1 MADKQQLVRHV
12 RLNHRMYFF
21 LLALIYIAFISLG
34 LPDSLLGSAWPAIRG
49 ELNVPV
55 SFLGVVSMIISGGTV
70 LSSLLSDKLI
80 SRLGTRAVTV
90 ISVFLTAAA
99 LIGFFFADSFP
110 VLAVFAVPYGLG
122 AGAVDAALNNY
133 VALRYPSGH
142 MSWLHCLWG
151 AGAIAGPFI
160 MGHAISTSTWHF
172 GYLAVGLVQTAIGL
186 LLLVTLP
193 VWKANGADGEKR
205 RKSIGLKAALKI
217 KGVPQILIGF
227 FAYSA
232 AEATAMNWASTYFV
246 EAKGLTAEQ
255 AAQFAALF
263 YIGITAGR
271 FLSGFVTGR
280 LGDRRTIV
288 IGTCVLSCGIIAMAV
303 PVGVPALSAAGF
315 VVAGLGCAP
324 VYPCIIHATPG
335 NFGAENS
342 GAIIGMQMAG
352 AYTGSTFIPPLFGLL
367 GSAAGFA
374 VLPCFLLA
382 FAVLMITMTEL
393 SFRAAKNGQLRM

>member
-1 MADKQQLVRHV
+1 M
-12 RLNHRMYFF
+12 
-21 LLALIYIAFISLG
+21 
-34 LPDSLLGSAWPAIRG
+34 
-49 ELNVPV
+49 
-55 SFLGVVSMIISGGTV
+55 

-90 ISVFLTAAA
+90 ISIFLTAAA

-217 KGVPQILIGF
+217 KGVPQILIG
-227 FAYSA
+227 
-232 AEATAMNWASTYFV
+232 
-246 EAKGLTAEQ
+246 LTAEQ

-263 YIGITAGR
+263 YMGITAGR

-288 IGTCVLSCGIIAMAV
+288 IGTCVLSCGIIAIAV

-324 VYPCIIHATPG
+324 V
-335 NFGAENS
+335 
-342 GAIIGMQMAG
+342 
-352 AYTGSTFIPPLFGLL
+352 
-367 GSAAGFA
+367 
-374 VLPCFLLA
+374 
-382 FAVLMITMTEL
+382 
-393 SFRAAKNGQLRM
+393 

>member
-1 MADKQQLVRHV
+1 MMKGKYKFGLTGARC
-12 RLNHRMYFF
+12 
-21 LLALIYIAFISLG
+21 LILCA
-34 LPDSLLGSAWPAIRG
+34 
-49 ELNVPV
+49 
-55 SFLGVVSMIISGGTV
+55 
-70 LSSLLSDKLI
+70 
-80 SRLGTRAVTV
+80 
-90 ISVFLTAAA
+90 AAA

-217 KGVPQILIGF
+217 KGVPQILIDF

-255 AAQFAALF
+255 AAQVAALF

-367 GSAAGFA
+367 GGAAGFA

>member
-1 MADKQQLVRHV
+1 M
-12 RLNHRMYFF
+12 
-21 LLALIYIAFISLG
+21 
-34 LPDSLLGSAWPAIRG
+34 
-49 ELNVPV
+49 
-55 SFLGVVSMIISGGTV
+55 
-70 LSSLLSDKLI
+70 
-80 SRLGTRAVTV
+80 TV

-263 YIGITAGR
+263 YMGITAGR

-288 IGTCVLSCGIIAMAV
+288 IGTCVLSCGIIAIAV

-315 VVAGLGCAP
+315 VVAGLGCAHEQP
-324 VYPCIIHATPG
+324 PAAQSGDILVAYFSNTGNTERKRLPKKRAVRCTRSFQKRLTPPPISIIRTAAAALAVSRTTPTPAPRSQASRKISMTAPRFSSATPSG
-335 NFGAENS
+335 GA
-342 GAIIGMQMAG
+342 
-352 AYTGSTFIPPLFGLL
+352 TR
-367 GSAAGFA
+367 
-374 VLPCFLLA
+374 
-382 FAVLMITMTEL
+382 
-393 SFRAAKNGQLRM
+393 RA